1 MEDVFAIKCKS
12 CGGPMYSNQAKR
24 SFECAYCGASEPWS
38 KDGSEPNALISFRH
52 KPLEKQND
60 LLKLVLAGTLQP
72 PEEKEWYYFEY
83 YWRSMSL
90 FEKILNDDPATAREL
105 SKSKHISIPCPYCGA
120 SFEGESTQSVFECPA
135 CGNKVAMSDCCEPG
149 TFSKRLSIGSG
160 AEYIPEQAL
169 PCHITEQQARA
180 NARQFVQQHADAF
193 AKHDMNDCIDNQM
206 TLAYLPIAAVDLHVM
221 TAFPGGLFRKD
232 TLIYSELINW
242 AYPKTDFFD
251 MPLLSLLEPWD
262 YSEAAHFDPAMQEGD
277 FRIAAVVGL
286 INDNVLVNEVG
297 RYVIGNDLQEAFGLN
312 PKKMKSWARNIRKHG
327 SGLMLVPVYYF
338 DRPASDGR
346 EGEQVRMAV
355 NGQTGRVA
363 TVIFDEKKEAR
374 FVSPLG
380 SNVHLSAESTVHA
393 NPIEVRYK
401 KSPHLYEIARIGR
414 LS

>member
-1 MEDVFAIKCKS
+1 M
-12 CGGPMYSNQAKR
+12 
-24 SFECAYCGASEPWS
+24 
-38 KDGSEPNALISFRH
+38 
-52 KPLEKQND
+52 
-60 LLKLVLAGTLQP
+60 
-72 PEEKEWYYFEY
+72 
-83 YWRSMSL
+83 
-90 FEKILNDDPATAREL
+90 
-105 SKSKHISIPCPYCGA
+105 
-120 SFEGESTQSVFECPA
+120 
-135 CGNKVAMSDCCEPG
+135 
-149 TFSKRLSIGSG
+149 
-160 AEYIPEQAL
+160 
-169 PCHITEQQARA
+169 
-180 NARQFVQQHADAF
+180 QQHADAF

-262 YSEAAHFDPAMQEGD
+262 YSEAEHFDPAMQEGD
-277 FRIAAVVGL
+277 FRVAAAVGL

-297 RYVIGNDLQEAFGLN
+297 RYVVGNDLQEAFGLN

-346 EGEQVRMAV
+346 KGEQVRMAV

-363 TVIFDEKKEAR
+363 AVVFDENKEAR

-401 KSPHLYEIARIGR
+401 KSPHLYEIARIGK
-414 LS
+414 LG